1 MEVSLHTQVHLIIH
15 VFFSTTRAIYL
26 TEKCLGV
33 AHNLKG
39 QIRTGTYF
47 KVPNS
52 VVGCAEMY
60 IQVTIAYDSAAI
72 HYLRTVRTVSGF
84 R

>member
-1 MEVSLHTQVHLIIH
+1 MRWKCPYTHK
-15 VFFSTTRAIYL
+15 STSSFTSSFYL

-39 QIRTGTYF
+39 QVRTGTYF

>member
-15 VFFSTTRAIYL
+15 VFYL

-39 QIRTGTYF
+39 QVRTSTYF

-72 HYLRTVRTVSGF
+72 YYLRTVRTVSGF